1 MIPMHHPDLD
11 GATTNAVSEDQAVH
25 YETLGWQRT
34 PPAEDDGPTEVF
46 EDTIVGTTSSLGD
59 ELVIVEAATDP
70 DPLAVVPDG
79 TVDEVLAWVDVNGRS
94 GWGDR
99 ARLALAAED
108 ASEHPREGITEPLNA
123 ALNTPED

>member
-1 MIPMHHPDLD
+1 MIRMHHPNLD
-11 GATTNAVSEDQAVH
+11 DATTDAVSEDQAAH
-25 YETLGWQRT
+25 LETLGWERT
-34 PPAEDDGPTEVF
+34 PDPEDDGPAEVY
-46 EDTIVGTTSSLGD
+46 EDTVVGTTSSLGD

-70 DPLAVVPDG
+70 DPLAVVPEG

-108 ASEHPREGITEPLNA
+108 ASDHPRKTITEPLTA
-123 ALNTPED
+123 ALNPED